1 MRIDNIV
8 LNNFGSYEG
17 ETIFDTN
24 AQSGKNI
31 VLIGGKNGAGKT
43 TLFTAMRVCL
53 YGYMSMGYK
62 NYNAFYTRAIT
73 KLINNNAKMVKPAT
87 AHVSMQISLSNGRE
101 IDQYKLLRS
110 WVLGDSLTESFE
122 VFRNDTALNSEEIAD
137 FEKYLLSLIPPELFN
152 LYFFDGEKIADFFMN
167 EGSNARIKD
176 AFLTLCGYDTFDI
189 MRRNFKRISGSGT
202 TSNAAL
208 DEYWEAKQAAEKIQL
223 EYSAL
228 LGEMSVCEDAISACE
243 ADIAALEKSYSQ
255 KGGIS
260 QEEWNQKLIQLR
272 EEEKKREMWNA
283 MLRKWANEL
292 VPFLMIRDQV
302 IALKDQIAKEN
313 NNQKFQN
320 FCEILQSPEIS
331 TLLPGN
337 TQQIIDAAFSNYGST
352 DTQILDLSLDQSA
365 LLLSQISTILAFDAK
380 KVAKYKNAIKKS
392 ITLSAT
398 IRQQLDNSN
407 IAAVQEY
414 MQRKAELF
422 EKKSELLDKKVYLE
436 HQISAQKELLQQ
448 VTAALSKTQA
458 KLEAELK
465 KASINDISARAIVML
480 DKLQKVLYRQQIT
493 KVEGFFRREIR
504 TLMRKTHFIDD
515 IKIDD
520 DFNIFLYRYEAIEV
534 SVLLD
539 ALAEKSEEHILSVLG
554 KEALQELFRLSGSD
568 SLEGVILHCSS
579 LAGETLNLPIRID
592 QTSLSNGEKQIFIMA
607 LYHSLVQLGR
617 HEIPFIIDTPFARID
632 TEHRRN
638 ISQHFFS
645 KLHGQVFILST
656 NEEINSDHV
665 RIMGDRIAATYMLE
679 NSDNKRTV
687 VVNDSYF

>member
-62 NYNAFYTRAIT
+62 NYNAFYIRAIT

-208 DEYWEAKQAAEKIQL
+208 DEYWEAKQAAEKTQQ

-283 MLRKWANEL
+283 MLRK
-292 VPFLMIRDQV
+292 
-302 IALKDQIAKEN
+302 
-313 NNQKFQN
+313 
-320 FCEILQSPEIS
+320 
-331 TLLPGN
+331 
-337 TQQIIDAAFSNYGST
+337 
-352 DTQILDLSLDQSA
+352 
-365 LLLSQISTILAFDAK
+365 
-380 KVAKYKNAIKKS
+380 
-392 ITLSAT
+392 
-398 IRQQLDNSN
+398 
-407 IAAVQEY
+407 
-414 MQRKAELF
+414 
-422 EKKSELLDKKVYLE
+422 
-436 HQISAQKELLQQ
+436 
-448 VTAALSKTQA
+448 
-458 KLEAELK
+458 
-465 KASINDISARAIVML
+465 
-480 DKLQKVLYRQQIT
+480 
-493 KVEGFFRREIR
+493 
-504 TLMRKTHFIDD
+504 
-515 IKIDD
+515 
-520 DFNIFLYRYEAIEV
+520 
-534 SVLLD
+534 
-539 ALAEKSEEHILSVLG
+539 
-554 KEALQELFRLSGSD
+554 
-568 SLEGVILHCSS
+568 
-579 LAGETLNLPIRID
+579 
-592 QTSLSNGEKQIFIMA
+592 
-607 LYHSLVQLGR
+607 
-617 HEIPFIIDTPFARID
+617 
-632 TEHRRN
+632 
-638 ISQHFFS
+638 
-645 KLHGQVFILST
+645 
-656 NEEINSDHV
+656 
-665 RIMGDRIAATYMLE
+665 
-679 NSDNKRTV
+679 
-687 VVNDSYF
+687 